1 MSRIRI
7 LSGLALAPMAVAA
20 VLWLPTPWLAVLV
33 AVLVLAGLWEW
44 TRLTGLSEVL
54 PRLGYVSANA
64 LVMAAIAWAAGPN
77 LFALKAAAL
86 LGVAWW
92 GLALVW
98 LWRFEFGQADRNRFR
113 MLKLLAGSLAAVP
126 AWAAIVWLHQLP
138 DHGPRWA
145 LFAVMLVWAADSG
158 AYFVGVRMGKRKL
171 APKISPNKSWE
182 GFWGG
187 LAGASLVAVIGV
199 KLLGLG
205 WSDLPAL
212 IFLTLIAA
220 MMSVAGDL
228 FESLLKRHSGHKD
241 SGRLIPGHGG
251 MLDRLDSLLA
261 ALPVFMV
268 GKQWLGL

>member
-1 MSRIRI
+1 MSRTRI
-7 LSGLALAPMAVAA
+7 LTGLVLAPAA
-20 VLWLPTPWLAVLV
+20 IAGVLLLPTPWLAFVA
-33 AVLVLAGLWEW
+33 AVLMLAGLWEW
-44 TRLTGLSEVL
+44 TRLSGISAVV
-54 PRLGYVSANA
+54 PRLAYVSANA
-64 LVMAAIAWAAGPN
+64 LLMAAVAWAAGPN

-86 LGVAWW
+86 MGVGWW
-92 GLALVW
+92 LLALAW
-98 LWRFEFGQADRNRFR
+98 LWRFEFGQTDRGRFR
-113 MLKLLAGSLAAVP
+113 MLKLAAGSLAAVP
-126 AWAAIVWLHQLP
+126 AWAALVWLHQLP

-158 AYFVGVRMGKRKL
+158 AYFVGVRLGRHKL
-171 APKISPNKSWE
+171 APRISPNKSWE

-187 LAGASLVAVIGV
+187 LAGASLVAVAAV
-199 KLLGLG
+199 KMLGLG

-212 IFLTLIAA
+212 VFLTVVAA

-268 GKQWLGL
+268 GKLWLGL

>member
-44 TRLTGLSEVL
+44 TRLTGLSDAL

>member
-1 MSRIRI
+1 MSRTRI
-7 LSGLALAPMAVAA
+7 LTGLVLAPAAVAA
-20 VLWLPTPWLAVLV
+20 VLWLPTPWLALV
-33 AVLVLAGLWEW
+33 AAVLLLAGLWEW
-44 TRLTGLSEVL
+44 TRLTGLSDAM

-64 LVMAAIAWAAGPN
+64 LMIAALAWAAGPN

-92 GLALVW
+92 VLALAW

-126 AWAAIVWLHQLP
+126 AWAALVWLHQLP
-138 DHGPRWA
+138 GHGPRWA
-145 LFAVMLVWAADSG
+145 LFAVMLVWAADTG
-158 AYFVGVRMGKRKL
+158 AYFVGKRLGKRKL
-171 APKISPNKSWE
+171 APRISPNKSWE

-187 LAGASLVAVIGV
+187 LAGASLVAVVGV

-212 IFLTLIAA
+212 VLLTLIAA

-241 SGRLIPGHGG
+241 SGHLIPGHGG